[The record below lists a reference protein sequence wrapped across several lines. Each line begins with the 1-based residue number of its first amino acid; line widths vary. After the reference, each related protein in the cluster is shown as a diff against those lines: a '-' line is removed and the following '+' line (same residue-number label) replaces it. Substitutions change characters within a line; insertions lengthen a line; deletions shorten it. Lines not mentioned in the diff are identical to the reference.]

1 MLPGSL
7 LTASGRPAL
16 PPLGACLIALALGLL
31 LALSGCQGVGQPS
44 QQVLLDALELQIA
57 LTQRSIAS
65 ALALDPPGAPQVSRV
80 RVSHQEK
87 VPIGDRQGLH
97 LSGQFDWRLAN
108 DPYRV
113 DSPFELYLL
122 RGEKGQ
128 SWRLARPSA
137 EGDRPGWV
145 TDPLPLKG

>member
-1 MLPGSL
+1 
-7 LTASGRPAL
+7 
-16 PPLGACLIALALGLL
+16 
-31 LALSGCQGVGQPS
+31 
-44 QQVLLDALELQIA
+44 
-57 LTQRSIAS
+57 
-65 ALALDPPGAPQVSRV
+65 V

-87 VPIGDRQGLH
+87 IPIGDRQGLH

-113 DSPFELYLL
+113 DSAFELYLL

-137 EGDRPGWV
+137 DGDRAGWV
-145 TDPLPLKG
+145 SDPLPLKG